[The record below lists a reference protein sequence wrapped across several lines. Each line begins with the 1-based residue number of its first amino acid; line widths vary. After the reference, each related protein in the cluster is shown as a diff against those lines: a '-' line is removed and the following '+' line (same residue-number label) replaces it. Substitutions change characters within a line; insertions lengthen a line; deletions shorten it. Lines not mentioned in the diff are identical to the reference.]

1 MTTLIAAVEAIY
13 HLCSALQ
20 LSTTRKIKKRETKER
35 GINRA
40 TIRSRLNPGDEVL
53 TWRREKY
60 HGKAWHYSMA
70 DILVKAL
77 RVHYLA
83 PTVSLL
89 VIESDS
95 DKRGGKEARE
105 PRRHQLDETP
115 PLPRPPIVVVYF
127 SFLTGPR
134 KQLPLELQN

>member
-1 MTTLIAAVEAIY
+1 M
-13 HLCSALQ
+13 
-20 LSTTRKIKKRETKER
+20 
-35 GINRA
+35 
-40 TIRSRLNPGDEVL
+40 NPGDEVL
-53 TWRREKY
+53 TWRREY

-105 PRRHQLDETP
+105 PRRHQLDASILAP
-115 PLPRPPIVVVYF
+115 AHRSLLFVLNRA
-127 SFLTGPR
+127 R

>member
-1 MTTLIAAVEAIY
+1 M
-13 HLCSALQ
+13 
-20 LSTTRKIKKRETKER
+20 
-35 GINRA
+35 
-40 TIRSRLNPGDEVL
+40 NPGDEVL
-53 TWRREKY
+53 TWRREY
-60 HGKAWHYSMA
+60 HSKSYSMA

-77 RVHYLA
+77 RVLHLA

-105 PRRHQLDETP
+105 PRRHQLDASILAP
-115 PLPRPPIVVVYF
+115 AHRSLLFVLNRA
-127 SFLTGPR
+127 R

>member
-1 MTTLIAAVEAIY
+1 MTTLIATVEAIY
-13 HLCSALQ
+13 HHCSALQ
-20 LSTTRKIKKRETKER
+20 LSTTRKIKKREGKER

-77 RVHYLA
+77 RVLHLA

-95 DKRGGKEARE
+95 DKREGKEARE
-105 PRRHQLDETP
+105 PRRHQLDASILAP
-115 PLPRPPIVVVYF
+115 AHRSLLFVLNRA
-127 SFLTGPR
+127 R